1 MLKMDSVKLLTVII
15 IVSMVILML
24 GLGAWALRL
33 GI

>member
-24 GLGAWALRL
+24 GLGAWALRMQ
-33 GI
+33 